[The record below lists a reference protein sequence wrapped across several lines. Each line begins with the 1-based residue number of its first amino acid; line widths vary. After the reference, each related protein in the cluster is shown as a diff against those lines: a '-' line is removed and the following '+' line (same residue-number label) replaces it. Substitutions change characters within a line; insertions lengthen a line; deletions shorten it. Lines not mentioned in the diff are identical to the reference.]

1 MRSTRGFTIVEALV
15 AVLILTVGLLGLVT
29 TSGVV
34 TRMIGQGRRAT
45 LAAGLAGERLEVMRA
60 RGCPDEGVGSETR
73 DGVTVAWEVGV
84 PPVPRA
90 RTLLVRVQWVT
101 PRGPRGDSIATLLH
115 CP

>member
-34 TRMIGQGRRAT
+34 TRMIGQGRQAT
-45 LAAGLAGERLEVMRA
+45 LAAAFASERLEVLRA
-60 RGCPDEGVGSETR
+60 QACPSGGGSEIR
-73 DGVTVAWEVGV
+73 DGVTVAWEVGI

-90 RTLLVRVQWVT
+90 RTLLVRVQWGT